1 MALAIS
7 TGDRPER
14 KIPCSHRGHP
24 SGNPSPPTSFAE
36 IDDYEDYDRNVFPIM
51 HWWQAKFRDAFPD
64 NLQKDRGPMIHMGYP
79 SGEKNMARQCPQK
92 ALKPIH
98 FSDTTSS
105 TNNVLVLYDT
115 FPHLSFLSMHL
126 PLSALPQ

>member
-1 MALAIS
+1 MALATS

-24 SGNPSPPTSFAE
+24 SGNPSPPPSFAE

-64 NLQKDRGPMIHMGYP
+64 NLQKDRVSPEGIEANTLFGHDFIN
-79 SGEKNMARQCPQK
+79 E
-92 ALKPIH
+92 
-98 FSDTTSS
+98 
-105 TNNVLVLYDT
+105 
-115 FPHLSFLSMHL
+115 
-126 PLSALPQ
+126 